1 MPHAILLYF
10 DPATQTAIRAVW
22 KELTDT
28 QIAPYLYESPN
39 RPHIKLAIFEGL
51 ELPEAETRLK
61 ALAAETPTIPLNFK
75 QVGIF
80 PNERPT
86 VFLAPAPTSALL
98 DLQTRV
104 DGALRDIGAY
114 PPYDFF
120 RAGHWLPHCLLA
132 MDLPPE
138 RLNDAVAVAARLAL
152 PMPGE
157 AVAIGVIEFH
167 PVKHLLTLPLR
178 GGQS

>member
-10 DPATQTAIRAVW
+10 DPAAQAAIRAVW
-22 KELTDT
+22 KELADT

-51 ELPEAETRLK
+51 NLPEAETRLK
-61 ALAAETPTIPLNFK
+61 TLAAETPALPLDFK

-80 PNERPT
+80 PNQAPT
-86 VFLAPAPTSALL
+86 VFLAPAPTAALL
-98 DLQTRV
+98 ELQARV
-104 DGALRDIGAY
+104 DRALCDVGAR

-120 RAGHWLPHCLLA
+120 RAGHWLPHCLLG

-138 RLNDAVAVAARLAL
+138 RLNDALAVAMRLPL
-152 PMPGE
+152 PMPAQ
-157 AVAIGVIEFH
+157 AVEIGLIEFH
-167 PVKHLLTLPLR
+167 PVKRLLALPLR
-178 GGQS
+178 GG